1 MYSQSCKTK
10 SAFQHNVMLI
20 NECTCTFNTASHTS
34 LSSIAPPPHPT
45 ANDNGHSKKGCL
57 LTPIKC
63 N

>member
-20 NECTCTFNTASHTS
+20 NECTCTFNTALFYCPS
-34 LSSIAPPPHPT
+34 PHPT